1 MGYIS
6 PVTQYE
12 YIQYATR
19 TVEAERIARNT
30 VFRFKPVQ
38 PVKFHHRDER
48 QDSLNEAIDT
58 DVFQSQPNRRYKQF
72 VPTEIVKKTATDVT
86 GIGQFINE
94 SI

>member
-12 YIQYATR
+12 YLQYATR
-19 TVEAERIARNT
+19 TVEAEKVAKNT

-38 PVKFHHRDER
+38 PVKFHQRDEQ
-48 QDSLNEAIDT
+48 QDSLNESVDM
-58 DVFQSQPNRRYKQF
+58 DNFQFQSNHRYKNF
-72 VPTEIVKKTATDVT
+72 IPTEIVKKTVTDVT

>member
-12 YIQYATR
+12 YIQYTNR
-19 TVEAERIARNT
+19 TIEAEKVAKNT
-30 VFRFKPVQ
+30 HFRFTPVQ
-38 PVKFHHRDER
+38 PVKFHHKNEEQDMFDER
-48 QDSLNEAIDT
+48 IEEDNFQISSNRSYKKYVPV
-58 DVFQSQPNRRYKQF
+58 DV
-72 VPTEIVKKTATDVT
+72 VEKTAADVT